1 MQSVRKNTL
10 ELYGLLGFT
19 VCLNAFP
26 TLSGCTGHLLQI
38 ANQSGL

>member
-1 MQSVRKNTL
+1 MQSVRKYML
-10 ELYGLLGFT
+10 SCMGLLGFT